1 MRKSKAKGRG
11 RADTGLPRGGEEQG
25 RDEEF
30 KKKRGG
36 KMKARGDN

>member
-25 RDEEF
+25 RDEEY
-30 KKKRGG
+30 KKWKMEVRGG
-36 KMKARGDN
+36 R